1 MYRVPR
7 HSASALLRNGRAR
20 YRNVAAPLSSSN
32 PFDHLQSGDGD
43 SRRRWYSLLTKP
55 SMGVTKTSRDNSVLG
70 YRYESTAAA
79 SDASASPAE
88 KYEYQAEVSRL
99 MDLIVN
105 SLYSNKDV
113 FLRELIR
120 HATISHSFFSVFLMN
135 TDELVATCCS
145 ILKIC

>member
-1 MYRVPR
+1 MHRVPR
-7 HSASALLRNGRAR
+7 RSASALLRNGRSR

-43 SRRRWYSLLTKP
+43 SRKRWYSLLTKTG
-55 SMGVTKTSRDNSVLG
+55 MGVTKPLDLRYNPVLG
-70 YRYESTAAA
+70 CRYESNAAA
-79 SDASASPAE
+79 SDASAPPAE

-120 HATISHSFFSVFLMN
+120 HATTSHSFFSVPN
-135 TDELVATCCS
+135 GYR
-145 ILKIC
+145 